1 MLSLNYANDSLLPE
15 YALRILEERYLLSH
29 EKSPQEAFARAAKAF
44 SDSPEMAQRVYEYAS
59 QLWFMFSTP
68 ILSNGGSERGLPI
81 SCYLNY
87 VADSREGLT
96 SHYTENAFLSSL
108 GGGIGSYWGDVRSV
122 GTMTSK
128 GSQST
133 GIIPFIK
140 VVDSEILAFN
150 QGVTRRGS
158 YAAYL
163 DIDHPEILEF
173 LDIRK
178 PSGGDS
184 NRRSL
189 NIHHGVILSD
199 EFMEKIEKAGQD
211 PNYDDSFA
219 LIDPHS
225 KNISEVVSA
234 KDLWIKILQNRM
246 ETGEPYI
253 LFKNS
258 VEKAQPIYHKEKNLK
273 VRQSNLCSEI
283 TLPTNEERTAVCC
296 LSSVNLE
303 KWHEWKD
310 HPHFIPDLIRFLD
323 NVIHDFI
330 TKAPPALCRAV
341 KSAFLSRDLG
351 LGAMGWH
358 SLLQQMN
365 IPFESAVAKS
375 LNNSIFSHIKQ
386 QAVDATR
393 AIAEEKGEA
402 PDAKGYGV
410 RNAHLLAIAPNASSS
425 IICGNTSPGVEPFRA
440 NTFSQ
445 KTLSGTHVIKNKYLR
460 AVLQE
465 KQKDTKEVWESI
477 INNFGSVQHL
487 DFLSSSEK
495 AVFKTAMEIDQRW
508 IIELAADRQKY
519 VCQSQS
525 INIFLP
531 ADINKRE
538 LHGVHLM
545 AWKKGLKSLYYCRS
559 EAIKRAD
566 NVSSS
571 SRKEVKD
578 FEVCLACEG

>member
-15 YALRILEERYLLSH
+15 YALKILEERYLLEH

-44 SDSPEMAQRVYEYAS
+44 SENPEMAQRIYEYAS

-133 GIIPFIK
+133 GVIPFIK

-163 DIDHPEILEF
+163 DIQHPEIEEF

-178 PSGGDS
+178 PSGGDT

-189 NIHHGVILSD
+189 NIHHGVILD
-199 EFMEKIEKAGQD
+199 DQFMEKIEKAGLD
-211 PNYDDSFA
+211 PNFDDSYP

-225 KNISEVVSA
+225 KKVCKVVSA

-246 ETGEPYI
+246 ESGEPYI

-258 VEKAQPIYHKEKNLK
+258 VERAQPIFHKEKNLK

-303 KWHEWKD
+303 KWQEWKD
-310 HPHFIPDLIRFLD
+310 HPHFIGDLIRFLD

-375 LNNSIFSHIKQ
+375 LNNSIFAQIKQ
-386 QAVDATR
+386 QAVEASQ
-393 AIAEEKGEA
+393 AIAAEKGEA

-445 KTLSGTHVIKNKYLR
+445 KTLSGTHVIKNKYLK
-460 AVLQE
+460 ALLQE
-465 KQKDTKEVWESI
+465 KGQDKKQVWESI
-477 INNFGSVQHL
+477 ITNFGSVQHL
-487 DFLSSSEK
+487 DFLDESEK
-495 AVFKTAMEIDQRW
+495 AVFKTAMEIDPRW

-525 INIFLP
+525 INLFFP
-531 ADINKRE
+531 ANINKRE
-538 LHGVHLM
+538 LHGTHLL

-566 NVSSS
+566 NIATT
-571 SRKEVKD
+571 RKEIKD